1 MAKRTVFNGDKDATN
16 WVKMEQARLKNLEL
30 ECIDILNDR
39 DNESLM
45 LRMRIRD
52 LEKENRA
59 LTTKSKKQ
67 EKHIEELNSL
77 YNYGYGRTI

>member
-1 MAKRTVFNGDKDATN
+1 MAKRTVFNGDKDAEN

-45 LRMRIRD
+45 LRMRIRE
-52 LEKENRA
+52 LEKENQA
-59 LTTKSKKQ
+59 LTTKLK
-67 EKHIEELNSL
+67 
-77 YNYGYGRTI
+77 GRGRA

>member
-16 WVKMEQARLKNLEL
+16 WVKKEQARLKNLEL

-45 LRMRIRD
+45 LRMRIRE

-59 LTTKSKKQ
+59 LTAKLK
-67 EKHIEELNSL
+67 
-77 YNYGYGRTI
+77 GRGTI

>member
-1 MAKRTVFNGDKDATN
+1 MAKRTVFNGEKEAAGWLERET
-16 WVKMEQARLKNLEL
+16 ARVKNLEQ

-45 LRMRIRD
+45 FRMRIRE

-59 LTTKSKKQ
+59 LTAKLK
-67 EKHIEELNSL
+67 
-77 YNYGYGRTI
+77 GRGRA

>member
-1 MAKRTVFNGDKDATN
+1 M
-16 WVKMEQARLKNLEL
+16 KNLEQ

-52 LEKENRA
+52 LEKENRS
-59 LTTKSKKQ
+59 LTAKTKKQ
-67 EKHIEELNSL
+67 QKRIDWLEER
-77 YNYGYGRTI
+77 YIYGGKA

>member
-1 MAKRTVFNGDKDATN
+1 MTVRPAINGLKPSLE
-16 WVKMEQARLKNLEL
+16 WVEREKGRLKNLEL

-45 LRMRIRD
+45 LRMRIRE

-59 LTTKSKKQ
+59 LTAKSKKQ
-67 EKHIEELNSL
+67 QKRIDWLEER
-77 YNYGYGRTI
+77 YIYGDKA

>member
-1 MAKRTVFNGDKDATN
+1 MARRTVFNGDKDATN

-45 LRMRIRD
+45 LRMRIRE

-59 LTTKSKKQ
+59 LTAKLK
-67 EKHIEELNSL
+67 
-77 YNYGYGRTI
+77 GRGRA

>member
-45 LRMRIRD
+45 LRMRIRE
-52 LEKENRA
+52 LEKENQA
-59 LTTKSKKQ
+59 LTAKTKKQ
-67 EKHIEELNSL
+67 QKRIDWLEER
-77 YNYGYGRTI
+77 YIYGGKA

>member
-1 MAKRTVFNGDKDATN
+1 MARRTVFNGDKDAEN
-16 WVKMEQARLKNLEL
+16 WVKMEQSRLKNLER
-30 ECIDILNDR
+30 ESIDILNDR

-59 LTTKSKKQ
+59 LTAKTKKQ
-67 EKHIEELNSL
+67 QTRIDWLEER
-77 YNYGYGRTI
+77 YIYGGKA

>member
-1 MAKRTVFNGDKDATN
+1 MARRTVFNGDKDAEN

-45 LRMRIRD
+45 LRMRVRE
-52 LEKENRA
+52 LEKENRDLKERYIHGVKA
-59 LTTKSKKQ
+59 
-67 EKHIEELNSL
+67 
-77 YNYGYGRTI
+77 

>member
-1 MAKRTVFNGDKDATN
+1 MARRTVFNGDKDATN

-45 LRMRIRD
+45 LRMRIRE

-59 LTTKSKKQ
+59 LTSKSKKQ
-67 EKHIEELNSL
+67 QKRIEELNSL

>member
-1 MAKRTVFNGDKDATN
+1 MARRTVFNGDKDAKGWLERET
-16 WVKMEQARLKNLEL
+16 ARVKNLEL

-39 DNESLM
+39 DNETLM

-59 LTTKSKKQ
+59 LTAKLKGRSKA
-67 EKHIEELNSL
+67 
-77 YNYGYGRTI
+77 

>member
-1 MAKRTVFNGDKDATN
+1 MAKRTVFNGDKDAAN

-45 LRMRIRD
+45 LRMRIRE
-52 LEKENRA
+52 LEKENRS
-59 LTTKSKKQ
+59 LTAKTKKQ
-67 EKHIEELNSL
+67 QKRIDWLEER
-77 YNYGYGRTI
+77 YIYGSKA

>member
-1 MAKRTVFNGDKDATN
+1 MAKRTVFNGVKDATN

-45 LRMRIRD
+45 LRMRIRE
-52 LEKENRA
+52 LEKENQA
-59 LTTKSKKQ
+59 LTAKTKKQ
-67 EKHIEELNSL
+67 QKRIDWLEER
-77 YNYGYGRTI
+77 YIYGNKA